1 MFWKALGIMER
12 CTEKSGMWPPT
23 RRFQARVSGGRK
35 PAQKGGEQGVERQ
48 GSWMR
53 SLHVPHWP
61 FSAVGANP
69 MGEDGPDLLPFPV
82 ASSLAVRLCSSSY
95 QEMELI
101 SPPLGSEVALGL
113 ALTTNSMCW
122 KDSVPAPSLGLNKS
136 CPLPLS
142 LFLSDPCDCHV
153 FKSGLFHGG

>member
-1 MFWKALGIMER
+1 MTSCSGRHWEER
-12 CTEKSGMWPPT
+12 YIEKSGMWPPT
-23 RRFQARVSGGRK
+23 RCFQARVSGGRK
-35 PAQKGGEQGVERQ
+35 PAQKGGERGVETQ

-69 MGEDGPDLLPFPV
+69 MGEDVPGSLPFPV
-82 ASSLAVRLCSSSY
+82 TSSLAARLCSSSY

-101 SPPLGSEVALGL
+101 SPPLGSKLTLGL
-113 ALTTNSMCW
+113 ALTNNSMCW
-122 KDSVPAPSLGLNKS
+122 KDSVPAPSLGLNRS

-142 LFLSDPCDCHV
+142 LSLSLRP
-153 FKSGLFHGG
+153 L